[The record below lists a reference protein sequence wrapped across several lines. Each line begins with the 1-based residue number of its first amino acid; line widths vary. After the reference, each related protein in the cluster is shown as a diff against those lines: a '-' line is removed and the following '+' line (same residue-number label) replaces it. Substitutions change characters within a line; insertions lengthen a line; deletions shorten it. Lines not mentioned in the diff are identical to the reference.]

1 MNVNGATE
9 RGNSGGVLPVS
20 VIGGVVWA
28 MQAIVYAAYML
39 VFVPKQEV
47 IYKDFG
53 VALPLTS
60 RWFINQSRDFCAT
73 NPGQSVSVQWV
84 LVPLWLLCI
93 AAVTVVCARRATMR
107 AGMVF
112 LILGVLWALL
122 SLGLLVVAMQW
133 PMHGMVKSLEGGQ

>member
-1 MNVNGATE
+1 MSVAETAE
-9 RGNSGGVLPVS
+9 HGNSGGVLSVS
-20 VIGGVVWA
+20 IIGGAVWA
-28 MQAIVYAAYML
+28 LQALAYSFCML
-39 VFVPKQEV
+39 VIVPKQEE
-47 IYKDFG
+47 ILRDFG
-53 VALPLTS
+53 VALPLAS